1 MPGKMNASLS
11 ERLRTT
17 KWGKYK
23 LSDLFE
29 IDKSLSCNTDALV
42 PGDEYDYVTRTSVN
56 QGVLQTTGYINSE
69 NINPAGIWSLGLLQ
83 MDFFY
88 RTKPWYSGQFMRKI
102 TPKIDIP
109 QQCISFF
116 TAILNKQK
124 TRLLSVL
131 VRNVDAT
138 FNDIEVDLPTTS
150 DGLID
155 FVFITQFIGDLEYER
170 ILSLMSYLNKNKL
183 NDCELTVENK
193 KAVEN
198 LCTIQW
204 KEYRMG
210 VLFDRIITKKLA
222 YKAKDL
228 PSEAMGKNLLPCL
241 TSSFNNQGLNY
252 YVPYSGA
259 TVLKNVIT
267 LPSNSDV
274 YRAYYQSSNFTVLSD
289 AYAIDWIYDQRE
301 LTREQYLF
309 MVMCINKV
317 TDRSIYSHKNKL
329 GGWNVVKNKKI
340 MLPVSSGQIDFVFM
354 HNLIAAIE
362 KQVIKNVVSYTK
374 KMINKANSDTH

>member
-1 MPGKMNASLS
+1 MNASLS

-29 IDKSLSCNTDALV
+29 IDKTLSCNTNALV

-109 QQCISFF
+109 QQGISFF

-138 FNDIEVDLPTTS
+138 FNDIEVDLPITS
-150 DGLID
+150 DGSID
-155 FVFITQFIGDLEYER
+155 FAFINQLIGDLEQER
-170 ILSLMSYLNKNKL
+170 ILSLMSYLRSL
-183 NDCELTVENK
+183 IETV
-193 KAVEN
+193 
-198 LCTIQW
+198 
-204 KEYRMG
+204 
-210 VLFDRIITKKLA
+210 
-222 YKAKDL
+222 
-228 PSEAMGKNLLPCL
+228 
-241 TSSFNNQGLNY
+241 
-252 YVPYSGA
+252 
-259 TVLKNVIT
+259 
-267 LPSNSDV
+267 
-274 YRAYYQSSNFTVLSD
+274 
-289 AYAIDWIYDQRE
+289 
-301 LTREQYLF
+301 
-309 MVMCINKV
+309 
-317 TDRSIYSHKNKL
+317 
-329 GGWNVVKNKKI
+329 
-340 MLPVSSGQIDFVFM
+340 
-354 HNLIAAIE
+354 
-362 KQVIKNVVSYTK
+362 
-374 KMINKANSDTH
+374 